1 MMKNRIQQ
9 LILGILF
16 LWFFAPGSA
25 LAALDLIDVK
35 TSPPTPKPNEQVTI
49 TLKSYA
55 IDLGSADIIWY
66 VNKEAKKEG
75 IGEKSFILQSGNLG
89 EETIVDVLIATGDG
103 LKFKKHIV
111 ISPGE
116 VDILWEAQTYTPPF
130 YRGKALPT
138 YNSLVKVV
146 ALPRFNTTSSPKDF
160 HYEWKLNRNQN
171 AGDGIGKNS
180 VLMRATWPDSVVNVG
195 VTASL
200 LGTSMSGENNIDV
213 PTLKPV
219 LVFYENAPLLGVR
232 FDQALTNLTETTASQ
247 FTLLAVPYFFSRDD
261 YENNNLLYSWDI
273 NRTPST
279 PSRNPESLVLV
290 KSGTAA
296 ESMNILLNVQN
307 PKRVIQSALL
317 QTTVSFAGE

>member
-1 MMKNRIQQ
+1 M
-9 LILGILF
+9 LF

-35 TSPPTPKPNEQVTI
+35 TSPSTPKPNEQVTI

-55 IDLGSADIIWY
+55 VDLGSANIIWY
-66 VNKEAKKEG
+66 VNKEPKKEG
-75 IGEKSFILQSGNLG
+75 IGEKSFTLQSGNLG
-89 EETIVDVLIATGDG
+89 EETVVDVLIVTLDA

-116 VDILWEAQTYTPPF
+116 VDLLWEAQTYTPPF

-138 YNSLVKVV
+138 YNSIVKVV
-146 ALPRFNTTSSPKDF
+146 ALPRFNMTSSPNDF
-160 HYEWKLNRNQN
+160 RYEWKLNRNQN

-180 VLMRATWPDSVVNVG
+180 VLMRATWPDSVVNVE

-200 LGTSMSGENNIDV
+200 VGTSMSGGNNIDV
-213 PTLKPV
+213 PTLKPA

-232 FDQALTNLTETTASQ
+232 FDKALTNLTETTASQ

-261 YENNNLLYSWDI
+261 YQNNNLLYSWDV
-273 NRTPST
+273 NRVPST
-279 PSRNPESLVLV
+279 PSTNPESLVLV
-290 KSGTAA
+290 RSGTSA

-307 PKRVIQSALL
+307 PKRVIQSALS
-317 QTTVSFAGE
+317 QTTVSFAGEE